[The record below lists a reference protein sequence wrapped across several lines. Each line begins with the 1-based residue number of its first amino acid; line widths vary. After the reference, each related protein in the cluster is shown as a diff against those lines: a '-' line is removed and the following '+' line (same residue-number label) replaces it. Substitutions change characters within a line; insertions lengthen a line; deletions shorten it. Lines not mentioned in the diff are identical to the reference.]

1 MNITEQRVIKLIADT
16 VKIAPDKITPASSFV
31 QDLKLDSLDLVEFMM
46 AIETEFGCN
55 IPDEEASKILTV
67 QDAVNYIQQHSNSS
81 STTE

>member
-1 MNITEQRVIKLIADT
+1 MNITEQKVIDLIADT
-16 VKIAPDKITPASSFV
+16 VKIARDTITPASRFV

-81 STTE
+81 STTK